1 MKRKAFWIALLACV
15 NAALLSAIVLT
26 TWSPKQALAQGM
38 GLNGN
43 YLMVAG
49 HIQNTLDSLYLI
61 DTRQRTLHAFIY
73 EKGKNTLQWA
83 DMRDLEADSIARQ
96 IFRQSRG
103 DHLQNRKDHG
113 TKGSGCAFVL
123 RQAKRVVRRV
133 VISADL
139 QYRAVLE
146 AHKLQSPRIRFRL
159 FCGVDE
165 AFGLLRIV
173 GGALL
178 LFRHG
183 AKHSTIGGVEPCTK
197 KSDCG

>member
-1 MKRKAFWIALLACV
+1 
-15 NAALLSAIVLT
+15 
-26 TWSPKQALAQGM
+26 
-38 GLNGN
+38 
-43 YLMVAG
+43 
-49 HIQNTLDSLYLI
+49 
-61 DTRQRTLHAFIY
+61 
-73 EKGKNTLQWA
+73 
-83 DMRDLEADSIARQ
+83 MRDLEADSIARQ

-159 FCGVDE
+159 FCGIETDV
-165 AFGLLRIV
+165 AGML
-173 GGALL
+173 
-178 LFRHG
+178 
-183 AKHSTIGGVEPCTK
+183 TK
-197 KSDCG
+197 ASDTS